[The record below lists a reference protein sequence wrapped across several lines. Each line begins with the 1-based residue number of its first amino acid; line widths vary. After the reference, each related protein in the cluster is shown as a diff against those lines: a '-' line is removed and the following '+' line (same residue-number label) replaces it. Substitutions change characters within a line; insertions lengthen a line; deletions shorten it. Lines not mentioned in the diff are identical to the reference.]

1 MKKTFRILLL
11 LWIITLTVGCV
22 QTNPNPNKPKTE
34 AEVIAEVNKNLKAV
48 DQLTIDVSF
57 VPETDDEIDFLRIL
71 TVNDFHGALAET
83 DGEAGAARMGKY
95 LIDQRNLNPNETI
108 VLSAGDMFQGT
119 GISNY
124 RRGLDV
130 IKWMNAVKFDAMAIG
145 NHEFD
150 WGIEEILKYRDGDL
164 TNGEADFP
172 LLGANIFQKT
182 NKQILPNTQAY
193 TIINKGHLKV
203 GIVGYIGYGLESD
216 IAVGMVKDY
225 KFESIPTTIAPII
238 EDLRKNKEV
247 DIIIALGHDGS
258 DTTNNMLANLTGYQ
272 AVDAIVNGH
281 HHLNKPQTIYSA
293 DNREI
298 PIIQAGS
305 SGEYVGDIT
314 LNINPTTKKVT
325 GVTSSSVRMSS
336 SRTKHAS
343 IENYINSLIEAT
355 SPLFSR
361 VIGIAGTD
369 ITKYPTVTWA
379 ANALRAHTETAVAFI
394 NSGGIRGDAFPISK
408 GTEVTVAHLYKIM
421 PFDNTVKTVT
431 LTGAQIREILFFGLS
446 SSSNLVAIGSSVT
459 LNGEPLVD
467 NYTYRVASIDY
478 VFDQPQYP
486 FLNGTN
492 IEADG
497 LLFRD
502 VLIKAIEK
510 LTEENQEWIP

>member
-1 MKKTFRILLL
+1 MKRPLGYCYCFDNYFDSRMFKQTLIRI
-11 LWIITLTVGCV
+11 T
-22 QTNPNPNKPKTE
+22 KTE

-48 DQLTIDVSF
+48 DQLTIDVSL
-57 VPETDDEIDFLRIL
+57 VPKQTMKLILRIL

-258 DTTNNMLANLTGYQ
+258 DTHQQHACQ
-272 AVDAIVNGH
+272 
-281 HHLNKPQTIYSA
+281 LN
-293 DNREI
+293 RI
-298 PIIQAGS
+298 P
-305 SGEYVGDIT
+305 SG
-314 LNINPTTKKVT
+314 
-325 GVTSSSVRMSS
+325 
-336 SRTKHAS
+336 
-343 IENYINSLIEAT
+343 
-355 SPLFSR
+355 
-361 VIGIAGTD
+361 
-369 ITKYPTVTWA
+369 
-379 ANALRAHTETAVAFI
+379 
-394 NSGGIRGDAFPISK
+394 
-408 GTEVTVAHLYKIM
+408 
-421 PFDNTVKTVT
+421 
-431 LTGAQIREILFFGLS
+431 
-446 SSSNLVAIGSSVT
+446 
-459 LNGEPLVD
+459 
-467 NYTYRVASIDY
+467 
-478 VFDQPQYP
+478 
-486 FLNGTN
+486 
-492 IEADG
+492 
-497 LLFRD
+497 
-502 VLIKAIEK
+502 
-510 LTEENQEWIP
+510 